1 MIKKV
6 YDISGFD
13 CASCAAK
20 SENHLNKRSE
30 ILSCRID
37 FARNK
42 LYLSFKNEELSIDQ
56 IKAIIQE
63 VESDELEIVE
73 SDSKMMKGN
82 PVITKDMIFIFIR
95 VVIAAII
102 VLVTALVFEQYED
115 GITAAQY
122 WIRFSLFLSAYLIAG
137 YDIVIEIFKKIIK
150 LRNPIDEHLLM
161 LVAAGG
167 AFVLASL
174 YTGDYVD
181 GCIVLLLFQ
190 IGEIVEAIASNR
202 SKNAIM
208 NAVNIRVDMANR
220 IKGDEIESVLPEEI
234 QVGDVVIVKTGEVI
248 PVDGVVLEGDGDV
261 DTSSLTGEY
270 KPVRCVEGSQIFS
283 GCLLRSGKLTIRV
296 TTPYES
302 STYVK
307 VMQLITESGEKK
319 SKADLFITIFA
330 RWYTPLVM
338 IVAVLFGL
346 IGGLVT
352 HDFPEYIY
360 RGLEFLVASCPC
372 AIVIS
377 VPLAYF
383 SSIGLASKNGIVIKG
398 SAYIDKLVKI
408 KKLVT
413 DKTGTITH
421 GTFAIKEV
429 QPVNI
434 SSEDLLST
442 LRAIESLSNHPI
454 AKAVCHGHNMKSI
467 ALEVKD
473 FNEISGMGVMATY
486 KGDKVIAGNKTLLEK
501 YNIAFEEVQS
511 TGTRIYIAINNEY
524 KGYVILSDEVKET
537 AQPMVDLLHQE
548 GVSILLL
555 TGDKEEIAKETCLR
569 LGIDEWKAELLPED
583 KVHCLQE
590 TMDNTK
596 GTIAYIGDGIND
608 AASIKMSDVGFAMG
622 GVGSDIAVENAD
634 VVIMNDDP
642 AKVYDAIKIAKYGQ
656 YTAIFNVVF
665 ALVVKLAIMV
675 ISALGLLNGLMWVA
689 VLADTGLTVLLVIN
703 SLLILYRKVNRKVK
717 APSIPGHPDYKK

>member
-20 SENHLNKRSE
+20 SENHLNKRDD

-42 LYLSFKNEELSIDQ
+42 LYLTFKEKELSIDE
-56 IKAIIQE
+56 IKTIIKE
-63 VESDELEIVE
+63 VESDELEITE
-73 SDSKMMKGN
+73 SDSKAMKEN
-82 PVITKDMIFIFIR
+82 PIVTKSMIFVFIR
-95 VVIAAII
+95 VLVAAII
-102 VLVTALVFEQYED
+102 LVVSTILFKDVEVNAS
-115 GITAAQY
+115 QY
-122 WIRFSLFLSAYLIAG
+122 WIRFSLFLVAYVIAG
-137 YDIVIEIFKKIIK
+137 YDIVFTVIKKIIH
-150 LRNPIDEHLLM
+150 LTNPIDEHLLM
-161 LVAAGG
+161 VIASSG

-174 YTGDYVD
+174 YTGDYLD

-220 IKGDEIESVLPEEI
+220 INGNEIESVLPEEI
-234 QVGDVVIVKTGEVI
+234 KVGDKVIVKTGEVI
-248 PVDGVVLEGDGDV
+248 PVDGVVVDGEGDV

-270 KPVRCVEGSQIFS
+270 VPVRCVSDSQVFS
-283 GCLLRSGKLTIRV
+283 GCMLRNGQLTIKV

-319 SKADLFITIFA
+319 SKADLFITQFA
-330 RWYTPLVM
+330 RWYTPIVM
-338 IVAVLFGL
+338 IVAVLFSV
-346 IGGLVT
+346 IGGLVS

-429 QPVNI
+429 QPVGI
-434 SSEDLLST
+434 SSEELLT
-442 LRAIESLSNHPI
+442 ALRAIESLSNHPI
-454 AKAVCHGHNMKSI
+454 AKAICHGHNMKSI
-467 ALEVKD
+467 ALEVKN
-473 FNEISGMGVMATY
+473 FNEVSGMGVMATY
-486 KGDKVIAGNKTLLEK
+486 KGDNVIAGNKALLEK
-501 YNIAFEEVQS
+501 YDIAFEEVHS
-511 TGTRIYIAINNEY
+511 SGTRIYIAINNIY
-524 KGYVILSDEVKET
+524 KGYVILSDELKET

-548 GVSILLL
+548 GVSIMLL
-555 TGDKEEIAKETCLR
+555 TGDKEDIANETCQR
-569 LGIDEWKAELLPED
+569 LGIDEYRAELLPED

-590 TMDNTK
+590 VMDNTK

-622 GVGSDIAVENAD
+622 GVGSDVAVENAD

-642 AKVYDAIKIAKYGQ
+642 AKVYDAIKISKYGK

-665 ALVVKLAIMV
+665 ALVIKLAIMF
-675 ISALGLLNGLMWVA
+675 ISAFGLLDGMMWVA